1 MGRYRKK
8 PVEIEAFKWIGDS
21 NSIQYP
27 IWFRLAIERGSI
39 WFAEDGLNGKQ
50 EMIIRTLEGN
60 HRAKVGDY
68 IIKGVKGEIYPCKPD
83 IFEMTYEDSCKER
96 ILTVVTDIRELKIP
110 IEGNG
115 DVVYYISSTEEGMLS
130 IADKI
135 FINEKSF
142 KYCYI
147 EESTLDSIAYWAEYG
162 LNGDIYIDYRK
173 S

>member
-39 WFAEDGLNGKQ
+39 CFAEDGLNGKQ

-83 IFEMTYEDSCKER
+83 IFEMTYEDSCKEK
-96 ILTVVTDIRELKIP
+96 ILIVVTDSRELKIP
-110 IEGNG
+110 VEGNY
-115 DVVYYISSTEEGMLS
+115 DVVGYISTTEEGMLS

-147 EESTLDSIAYWAEYG
+147 EDKSTLNLVAFWE
-162 LNGDIYIDYRK
+162 NGVNIHGQINIK
-173 S
+173 